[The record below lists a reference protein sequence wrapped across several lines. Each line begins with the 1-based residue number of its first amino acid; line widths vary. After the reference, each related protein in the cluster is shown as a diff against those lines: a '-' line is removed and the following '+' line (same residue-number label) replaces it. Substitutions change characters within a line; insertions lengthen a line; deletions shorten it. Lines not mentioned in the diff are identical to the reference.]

1 MKLLIDTHTFLWFV
15 DDSPQLSVD
24 AKNLLESDVD
34 LLLRVASFDA
44 YGVNREW

>member
-24 AKNLLESDVD
+24 AKNRLESDVD
-34 LLLRVASFDA
+34 LLLSVASL
-44 YGVNREW
+44 